1 MSEYFLNW
9 VEELFD
15 AIEEKQDIN
24 KVREMIEGGRDVN
37 VREAED
43 LTPLIAAVRVG
54 NLEMVKLLVELGADV
69 NLVDGY
75 FDSPLYYAKY
85 NDFSDIAEYLEP
97 MTSAKLKAEVER
109 NMSGKF
115 YPPKQKKHR

>member
-1 MSEYFLNW
+1 MSKHYLNW

-15 AIEEKQDIN
+15 AIEERQDLN
-24 KVREMIEGGRDVN
+24 RVREMIASGCDVN

-43 LTPLIAAVRVG
+43 CTPLIAAVLAS

-69 NLVDGY
+69 NMVDGY

-85 NDFSDIAEYLEP
+85 KGFYDIAEYLEP
-97 MTSAKLKAEVER
+97 MTNSKIKAEVER
-109 NMSGKF
+109 SMSKKF
-115 YPPKQKKHR
+115 YPPKQKKR